1 MLLFCNDFVFF
12 VFAKC
17 TGDLSLQKLSD
28 TVLDFNSTQT
38 CPGSNNK
45 IQTSIS
51 FQCGKTMVRL
61 TISKIYQIFLDE

>member
-1 MLLFCNDFVFF
+1 MLLFCNDCFLCLCQ
-12 VFAKC
+12 C

-28 TVLDFNSTQT
+28 TVLDFNSTQS

-61 TISKIYQIFLDE
+61 TISRIYQIFLDG